1 MTVLEPMPEGTSRR
15 GWLGRA
21 AFGASALGLTCAFVL
36 SLSGIASTQGR
47 LKPDGQAATAIQAR
61 QAARSIDAAR
71 HRGCHREGR
80 TRAASG
86 RV

>member
-1 MTVLEPMPEGTSRR
+1 VTVLEPMPDGPARR
-15 GWLGRA
+15 GLLRRA

-47 LKPDGQAATAIQAR
+47 LKPNGQAAAAIQAR
-61 QAARSIDAAR
+61 QAARTGDAAA

-80 TRAASG
+80 TRATS
-86 RV
+86 RPV